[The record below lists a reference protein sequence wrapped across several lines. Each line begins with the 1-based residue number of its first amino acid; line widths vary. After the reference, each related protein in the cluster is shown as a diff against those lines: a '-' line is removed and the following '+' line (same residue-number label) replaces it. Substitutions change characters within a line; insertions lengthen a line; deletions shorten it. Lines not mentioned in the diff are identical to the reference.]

1 MRRGRV
7 LLRLRH
13 ITSLT
18 VEQPLHGRGRQ
29 AALPKPQAPGRS
41 PLRQGYA
48 GGIDLSREGVFV
60 AIVGQGRSLRCFRCN
75 TCLEQCVQCITKVDV
90 VE

>member
-1 MRRGRV
+1 MNQY
-7 LLRLRH
+7 
-13 ITSLT
+13 S
-18 VEQPLHGRGRQ
+18 
-29 AALPKPQAPGRS
+29 AAAAASPGAKPSRA
-41 PLRQGYA
+41 RQGYA

-75 TCLEQCVQCITKVDV
+75 TCLEQCVQFITKVDV